1 MVDIMLHPIH
11 YWPKKYA
18 MKIIEHAKEGLR
30 NLYFSKL
37 RAVLA
42 LLGVLVG
49 TASVVAM
56 VLGGELATNE
66 ALKEFKSLGT
76 DLLAASVNA
85 ASDETQ
91 NAAGK
96 MENLSLQ
103 QALDLQQADTSIVQ
117 SAPYTQLFHPMYY
130 QGTPVNGMILGVT
143 NSFAEIVQIKM
154 QSGRFV
160 SLVDKYEFYCVIG
173 HELYEQLKKVSYQD
187 PLGQPLQIGK
197 NIFVI
202 IGVAKPWPENSF
214 VYANID
220 SAVLVPIMAST
231 LISKYTTINNVILRL
246 KPDADIPAVEAR
258 ITSMVNKSVTGKQV
272 TYRSAKELIEK
283 MKRQSNILT
292 VFLGLIGSI
301 SLIVGGIGVMNIML
315 VSVIERKRE
324 IGIRLAVGAKR
335 RDIGALFLTESV
347 MLSLVGGVLGVLI
360 GILIAYGIALIWHW
374 EFTLFLLPPLAGFS
388 VSAAVGIFFGFYPAY
403 LASKLDPI
411 DALRSD

>member
-1 MVDIMLHPIH
+1 
-11 YWPKKYA
+11 
-18 MKIIEHAKEGLR
+18 MKILVHAKEGLR

-42 LLGVLVG
+42 LVGVLVG

-76 DLLAASVNA
+76 DLLAVSINAS
-85 ASDETQ
+85 SEERRST
-91 NAAGK
+91 GGHL
-96 MENLSLQ
+96 ENLSVP
-103 QALDLQQADTSIVQ
+103 QALELQTVDPAIID
-117 SAPYTQLFHPMYY
+117 SAPYTQLFHPMTY
-130 QGTPVNGMILGVT
+130 QGKTVNGMILGVT
-143 NSFAEIVQIKM
+143 RSFADIVQIKM

-160 SLVDKYEFYCVIG
+160 SLVDKYQFYCVIG
-173 HELYEQLKKVSYQD
+173 HGLYEEMKKISFRD
-187 PLGQPLQIGK
+187 PLGQSIQVGK
-197 NIFVI
+197 HIFVI
-202 IGVAKPWPENSF
+202 VGVAKSWPENSF

-220 SAVLVPIMAST
+220 NAVMVPIMASG
-231 LISKYTTINNVILRL
+231 LISQYSTINNIIMKLQ
-246 KPDADIPAVEAR
+246 PEADITRVEGHVGQAVNA
-258 ITSMVNKSVTGKQV
+258 VLANKQV
-272 TYRSAKELIEK
+272 SFRSAKELIEK

-347 MLSLVGGVLGVLI
+347 MLSLVGGVLGVII
-360 GILIAYGIALIWHW
+360 GILIAYFIALIWDW

>member
-1 MVDIMLHPIH
+1 MR
-11 YWPKKYA
+11 
-18 MKIIEHAKEGLR
+18 IIEHAKEGLR

-42 LLGVLVG
+42 LVGVLVG

-66 ALKEFKSLGT
+66 ALREFKSLGT
-76 DLLAASVNA
+76 DLLAVSINAS
-85 ASDETQ
+85 SDEAQ
-91 NAAGK
+91 GANGK
-96 MENLSLQ
+96 AQNLSLS
-103 QALDLQQADTSIVQ
+103 QALALQHVSPAIVD
-117 SAPYTQLFHPMYY
+117 SAPYTQLFHPMTY
-130 QGTPVNGMILGVT
+130 QGETVNGMILGVT
-143 NSFAEIVQIKM
+143 HSFADIVQVKM
-154 QSGRFV
+154 QAGRFV
-160 SLVDKYEFYCVIG
+160 SLVDKYQFYCVIG
-173 HELYEQLKKVSYQD
+173 HGLYEEMKRISYQD
-187 PLGQPLQIGK
+187 PLGQPLQVGK

-202 IGVAKPWPENSF
+202 VGVAKPWPENNF

-220 SAVLVPIMAST
+220 NAVMMPVMASMIISPYAT
-231 LISKYTTINNVILRL
+231 LNNVIMRL
-246 KPDADIPAVEAR
+246 QPAADIMSVESDISHAVTQA
-258 ITSMVNKSVTGKQV
+258 ITGKQV

-315 VSVIERKRE
+315 VSIIERKRE

-335 RDIGALFLTESV
+335 RDIGMLFLVESV
-347 MLSLVGGVLGVLI
+347 MLSLVGGVLGVVI
-360 GILIAYGIALIWHW
+360 GILIAYVIALIWHW